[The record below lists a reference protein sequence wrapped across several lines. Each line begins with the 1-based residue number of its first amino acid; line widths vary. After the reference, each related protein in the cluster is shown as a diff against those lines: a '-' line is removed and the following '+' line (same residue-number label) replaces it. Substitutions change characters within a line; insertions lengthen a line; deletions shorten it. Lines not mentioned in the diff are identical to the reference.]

1 MRLEKNYNFKIN
13 LLIELMKI
21 DLTLAVALSIF
32 ISIPSPALS
41 QDVEL
46 ISPKFTLPTLTPPV
60 LSETEKEDF
69 EDYGS
74 GRSQKR
80 AGSGSR

>member
-60 LSETEKEDF
+60 LSETENGGF
-69 EDYGS
+69 EDSGR
-74 GRSQKR
+74 GRSQRR
-80 AGSGSR
+80 AAGGSR